1 MPRAYAFEMWMD
13 APMPMVTFFKTID
26 VTRLVRISKRTGLKF
41 NMLMCWCI
49 GRAAS
54 GIKEFYTLLVGR
66 KLMRYDNLVICTI
79 VESGPMEV
87 VPELLSLYAT
97 QMDRIAKEAKKKM
110 TRTNDFMT
118 KNHLQGIIRRIEV
131 CQNGGE
137 VK

>member
-79 VESGPMEV
+79 VANREEV
-87 VPELLSLYAT
+87 SSCDIPFS
-97 QMDRIAKEAKKKM
+97 
-110 TRTNDFMT
+110 NDLRQF
-118 KNHLQGIIRRIEV
+118 NEDYL
-131 CQNGGE
+131 
-137 VK
+137 